1 MNKNCPHCKKEIEIT
16 PQDAARVMGE
26 IRSEKKTLSSRDNG
40 KKKKRRTI
48 RMKNKEQWTWE
59 YDNDVGPRDDSF
71 RKFWN
76 IYCDIFPVYCGCYT

>member
-40 KKKKRRTI
+40 KKKKR
-48 RMKNKEQWTWE
+48 KFKKKEAE
-59 YDNDVGPRDDSF
+59 HAKDYSDFNNCSAR
-71 RKFWN
+71 R
-76 IYCDIFPVYCGCYT
+76 